1 MNRKLKIGI
10 GVAVVVL
17 GGIAYYFSTQTNPT
31 IQWAKKVT
39 PEDITDIQVMQP
51 QVESSQQYCQLE
63 QAQYA
68 DITDWLN
75 GAQLKKAE
83 GEVEPIETRTVKVT
97 GKDGLSYEI
106 AGIGQQLTINQLP
119 FTVREGAEAE
129 LNAILDGYSYTYT
142 PEIEKQFQDF
152 AKTYALTD
160 AEVAYLEQQGYRKD
174 EVVEMDRAKLLDIFL
189 PGNMVNGD
197 PCDLT
202 LEQTEALQ
210 EKGINEANQRTLW
223 RMGYTYDQ
231 MKAMSTWEYDFI
243 FPVENLMD
251 ALEQRGFTA
260 DQIKVFGNET
270 GYTYPEII
278 AMAMDT
284 ERYSDD
290 LVQRAKAAGV
300 TDGELEILFRR
311 GYTQNEVEILLA
323 RGANYV
329 KDAAVPGAAKE
340 GEEIALPQRE
350 DAAQALANAGLDEEA
365 YRILMRMGY
374 TEEQALS
381 ISGAE
386 LELIFPNTQ
395 LMAKLAQRGVS
406 DAQVAQLLQRGMTMR
421 GVVQYALGH

>member
-10 GVAVVVL
+10 GAAAVVLV
-17 GGIAYYFSTQTNPT
+17 GIAYYFSTQSNPT
-31 IQWAKKVT
+31 IRWAKGVS
-39 PEDITDIQVMQP
+39 PDDVSDIQVMQP
-51 QVESSQQYCQLE
+51 QAEAAQQYCQLAQE
-63 QAQYA
+63 QYG
-68 DITDWLN
+68 DITGWLN
-75 GAQLKKAE
+75 AAHLKKAE
-83 GEVEPIETRTVKVT
+83 GEAGAQEGRTVKVT
-97 GKDGLSYEI
+97 CSDGLSYEI
-106 AGIGQQLTINQLP
+106 AGIGTQFTINQMP
-119 FTVREGAEAE
+119 FTVKEGAEAE
-129 LNAILDGYSYTYT
+129 LNALLDSCTYTYT

-152 AKTYALTD
+152 VKNYALTE
-160 AEVAYLEQQGYRKD
+160 AEVAYLESNGYGKD
-174 EVVEMDRAKLLDIFL
+174 AVVHMDRAQLLDIFL

-202 LEQTEALQ
+202 LEQIEVLQ

-223 RMGYTYDQ
+223 RMGYTYEQ
-231 MKAMSTWEYDFI
+231 MKAMSTWEYAFI

-260 DQIKVFGNET
+260 DQLKVFGNET

-278 AMAMDT
+278 ALAMDT
-284 ERYSDD
+284 ERYSED
-290 LVQRAKAAGV
+290 LVQRMKEAGV

-311 GYTQNEVEILLA
+311 GYTENELEILLA
-323 RGANYV
+323 RGMSYV

-350 DAAQALANAGLDEEA
+350 DAAQALAAAGLDEEA

-374 TEEQALS
+374 TEEQALG
-381 ISGAE
+381 ISAAE

-395 LMAKLAQRGVS
+395 LMAKLAQHGVS

-421 GVVQYALGH
+421 GVVQYALSH